1 MKPGNNF
8 AVRSRRRE
16 EAELPPKRSASARRR
31 LRLMALGMA
40 GAIIAVGLLLRNSR
54 PDAPTVA
61 EGDDLVAT
69 DSLQLPIEETSAATR
84 IVSVTIPAH
93 LTDEDKFKTILALD
107 DATERKRQLDELL
120 DDWAVRDPARA
131 GEFVLIIEAEELRKE
146 SMLRVMQTW
155 GGNDAAAALVWAKD
169 APFENDYEREVAMS
183 MACTQHAKTDAPE
196 ALRLAL
202 AYQFDE
208 NDHGLLEGLTS
219 RWAEADFPAARDW
232 VLSIPASDRRDRLI
246 ESIAL
251 VIFERDPVASSQFLV
266 EHVLPGESLDKAV
279 LALMYQMASRNP
291 AWAQQWLEAFP
302 ESPLRDRAAA
312 DLKAFQNRQTDGAS
326 L

>member
-1 MKPGNNF
+1 
-8 AVRSRRRE
+8 
-16 EAELPPKRSASARRR
+16 
-31 LRLMALGMA
+31 
-40 GAIIAVGLLLRNSR
+40 LLLRNSR
-54 PDAPTVA
+54 PDAPTFEA
-61 EGDDLVAT
+61 SDNLVAV
-69 DSLQLPIEETSAATR
+69 DSPQLSIAETRASWPKIAT
-84 IVSVTIPAH
+84 TTPAH
-93 LTDEDKFKTILALD
+93 LTDEEKFKTILALD
-107 DATERKRQLDELL
+107 DLAERKRQLDELL
-120 DDWAVRDPARA
+120 DDWAAREPARA
-131 GEFVLIIEAEELRKE
+131 GEFVLTIEAEELRKQ

-155 GGNDAAAALVWAKD
+155 GGTAAAAALAWTKD
-169 APFENDYEREVAMS
+169 AAFDNDYEREVAMS
-183 MACTQHAKTDAPE
+183 MACTQLAKADAPE

-202 AYQFDE
+202 AYQCDE

-279 LALMYQMASRNP
+279 LALVYQMASRDP
-291 AWAQQWLEAFP
+291 AWAQQWLDAFP
-302 ESPLRDRAAA
+302 DGSLRDRASA
-312 DLKAFQNRQTDGAS
+312 DLKTFQNRQTEGAS